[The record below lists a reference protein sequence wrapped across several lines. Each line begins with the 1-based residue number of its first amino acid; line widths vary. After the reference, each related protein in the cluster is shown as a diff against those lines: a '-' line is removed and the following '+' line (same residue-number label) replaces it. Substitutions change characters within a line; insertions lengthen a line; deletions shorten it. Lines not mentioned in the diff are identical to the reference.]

1 MITDRKNTM
10 KNLICFSLV
19 IAFAGLTQL
28 FADHHK
34 KEKSNLKL
42 SKSWKEYVSMKRK
55 QKAFGIWSYTGKTT
69 DIWEGIPAGLEYTH
83 TGTTQMSADG
93 SKILVSHVMET
104 NDGTILSTGSGME
117 TWDAKRKKIFSSHA
131 GFDGGKLYNGPSEL
145 IGISET
151 GEKWKYT
158 ETIGGKTYEVITTR
172 KYEGPNKMTQTKARV
187 KNPDNSSTI
196 TFTKKPRKKKTE
208 K

>member
-1 MITDRKNTM
+1 M

-69 DIWEGIPAGLEYTH
+69 DFWEGIPAGLEYTH

-172 KYEGPNKMTQTKARV
+172 KYEGPNKMTQTNARV

>member
-1 MITDRKNTM
+1 M
-10 KNLICFSLV
+10 KNLICFLLV
-19 IAFAGLTQL
+19 ISFAGLTQL

-42 SKSWKEYVSMKRK
+42 PKNWKEYVSMKRK

-69 DIWEGIPAGLEYTH
+69 DIWEGIPAGLEYIH
-83 TGTTQMSADG
+83 TGTSQMSADG
-93 SKILVSHVMET
+93 SKVLVSHVMET
-104 NDGTILSTGSGME
+104 SDGTILSTGSGME

-158 ETIGGKTYEVITTR
+158 ETIGEKTYEVIMTR
-172 KYEGPNKMTQTKARV
+172 KYENSKMIQKNVRV
-187 KNPDNSSTI
+187 KDPENSSTV

>member
-172 KYEGPNKMTQTKARV
+172 KYEGPNKMTQTNARV

-196 TFTKKPRKKKTE
+196 TFTKKPRKKKAE

>member
-1 MITDRKNTM
+1 M

-19 IAFAGLTQL
+19 ISFAGLTQL

-172 KYEGPNKMTQTKARV
+172 KYEGPNKMTQTNARV

>member
-1 MITDRKNTM
+1 M

-93 SKILVSHVMET
+93 SKVLVSHVMKT

-172 KYEGPNKMTQTKARV
+172 KYEGPNKMTQTNARV

>member
-1 MITDRKNTM
+1 M

-172 KYEGPNKMTQTKARV
+172 KYEGPNKMTQTNARV

>member
-1 MITDRKNTM
+1 M

-172 KYEGPNKMTQTKARV
+172 KYEGPNKMTQTNARV
-187 KNPDNSSTI
+187 KNPDNSSII

>member
-1 MITDRKNTM
+1 M

-172 KYEGPNKMTQTKARV
+172 KYEGPNKMTQTNARV

-196 TFTKKPRKKKTE
+196 TFTKQPRKKKTE

>member
-1 MITDRKNTM
+1 M

-104 NDGTILSTGSGME
+104 SDGTILSTGSGME

-172 KYEGPNKMTQTKARV
+172 KYEGPNKMTQTNARV

>member
-172 KYEGPNKMTQTKARV
+172 KYEGPNKMTQTNARV

>member
-1 MITDRKNTM
+1 M

-172 KYEGPNKMTQTKARV
+172 KYEGPNKMTQTNARV

-196 TFTKKPRKKKTE
+196 TFTKKPRKKKAE